1 MGKPNRVEIVGK
13 LAALFQARGY
23 TGAGMAEISATTG
36 LGRGSLYHLF
46 PDGKAQMMREVLV
59 AVEHDFQ
66 AAVVTPLEAGDV
78 TGMFTGI
85 LAFFDHGEKQ
95 SIWGKLVH
103 DAAARDFAP
112 EVQAHFNTWRAA
124 LTKALL
130 SLGVDRGLAA
140 SLSERTLSGVE
151 GTLTLAAGFDDA
163 GALSRG
169 LRTMSAE
176 VTNAISAASGSAGKS
191 SHTRKSVAKPAAKPA
206 RKPAAKSAAKPAS
219 RTSRKTAAAKP
230 AAKKANK
237 AK

>member
-46 PDGKAQMMREVLV
+46 PDGKAQMMREVLA
-59 AVEHDFQ
+59 AVEQDFQ
-66 AAVVTPLEAGDV
+66 AAVVAPLESADV
-78 TGMFTGI
+78 AGMFAGI

-95 SIWGKLVH
+95 SLWGKLVH
-103 DAAARDFAP
+103 DAAAHDFAP
-112 EVQAHFNTWRAA
+112 EVQEHFDTWRRA

-176 VTNAISAASGSAGKS
+176 VTNAISAAGGPTGKS
-191 SHTRKSVAKPAAKPA
+191 SGTKKP
-206 RKPAAKSAAKPAS
+206 AAKPAS
-219 RTSRKTAAAKP
+219 RTPKKS
-230 AAKKANK
+230 AAKKASK

>member
-23 TGAGMAEISATTG
+23 SGAGMAEISATTG

-46 PDGKAQMMREVLV
+46 PEGKAQMMREVLA
-59 AVEHDFQ
+59 AVEYDFQ
-66 AAVVTPLEAGDV
+66 TTVVAPLESGDIA
-78 TGMFTGI
+78 GMFAGI
-85 LAFFDHGEKQ
+85 LAFFNHGEKK
-95 SIWGKLVH
+95 SIWGLLVN
-103 DAAARDFAP
+103 DPAGRDFAS
-112 EVQAHFNTWRAA
+112 EIQDHFNTWRAA

-176 VTNAISAASGSAGKS
+176 ITNAISDASGSTEGAAHPARAK
-191 SHTRKSVAKPAAKPA
+191 KPAG
-206 RKPAAKSAAKPAS
+206 AAKSPAKS
-219 RTSRKTAAAKP
+219 TKTRG
-230 AAKKANK
+230 KKG
-237 AK
+237 

>member
-46 PDGKAQMMREVLV
+46 PDGKAQMMREVLA

-66 AAVVTPLEAGDV
+66 AAVVAPLESADIA
-78 TGMFTGI
+78 GMFAGI
-85 LAFFDHGEKQ
+85 LTFFDHGEKQ

-112 EVQAHFNTWRAA
+112 EVQEHFNTWRAA

-130 SLGVDRGLAA
+130 GLGVDRGLAA

-176 VTNAISAASGSAGKS
+176 VTNAISAAGQSAGK
-191 SHTRKSVAKPAAKPA
+191 PA
-206 RKPAAKSAAKPAS
+206 RAKKPAS
-219 RTSRKTAAAKP
+219 RTPRKTAA
-230 AAKKANK
+230 KKGSK
-237 AK
+237 EK

>member
-1 MGKPNRVEIVGK
+1 MGKPNRVEIVRK

-46 PDGKAQMMREVLV
+46 PDGKAQMMREVLA

-66 AAVVTPLEAGDV
+66 AAVVAPLESGDV
-78 TGMFTGI
+78 AGMFAGI

-103 DAAARDFAP
+103 DAAGRDFAP
-112 EVQAHFNTWRAA
+112 EVQEHFNTWRAA

-176 VTNAISAASGSAGKS
+176 VTNAISAASGSAPGS
-191 SHTRKSVAKPAAKPA
+191 AGRPA
-206 RKPAAKSAAKPAS
+206 RSQKPTGKPAAKSTAKPAN
-219 RTSRKTAAAKP
+219 RAPRKSAAKS
-230 AAKKANK
+230 ASKKASK

>member
-46 PDGKAQMMREVLV
+46 PDGKAQMMREVLA
-59 AVEHDFQ
+59 AVEQDFQ
-66 AAVVTPLEAGDV
+66 AAVVAPLESADV
-78 TGMFTGI
+78 AGMFAGI

-95 SIWGKLVH
+95 SLWGKLVH
-103 DAAARDFAP
+103 DAAAHDFAP
-112 EVQAHFNTWRAA
+112 EVQEHFNTWRAA

-140 SLSERTLSGVE
+140 SLSERTLSGIE

-176 VTNAISAASGSAGKS
+176 VTNAISAAGGSTGKS
-191 SHTRKSVAKPAAKPA
+191 SGTKKP
-206 RKPAAKSAAKPAS
+206 AAKPAS
-219 RTSRKTAAAKP
+219 RTPKKS
-230 AAKKANK
+230 AAKKASK

>member
-46 PDGKAQMMREVLV
+46 PDGKAQMMREVLA

-66 AAVVTPLEAGDV
+66 AAVVAPLESADIA
-78 TGMFTGI
+78 GMFAGI
-85 LAFFDHGEKQ
+85 LTFFDHGEKQ

-112 EVQAHFNTWRAA
+112 EVQEHFNTWRAA

-130 SLGVDRGLAA
+130 GLGVDRGLAA

-176 VTNAISAASGSAGKS
+176 VTNAISAAGGSTGKS
-191 SHTRKSVAKPAAKPA
+191 SDTKKP
-206 RKPAAKSAAKPAS
+206 
-219 RTSRKTAAAKP
+219 AAKP
-230 AAKKANK
+230 AAKKASK

>member
-46 PDGKAQMMREVLV
+46 PDGKAQMMREVLA

-66 AAVVTPLEAGDV
+66 AAVVAPLESADIA
-78 TGMFTGI
+78 GMFAGI

-95 SIWGKLVH
+95 SLWGKLVH
-103 DAAARDFAP
+103 DPAARDFAP
-112 EVQAHFNTWRAA
+112 EVQEHFNTWRAA
-124 LTKALL
+124 LTKSLL

-176 VTNAISAASGSAGKS
+176 ITNAISASGQSAGK
-191 SHTRKSVAKPAAKPA
+191 PA
-206 RKPAAKSAAKPAS
+206 RAKKPAS
-219 RTSRKTAAAKP
+219 RTPKKS
-230 AAKKANK
+230 AAKKASK

>member
-46 PDGKAQMMREVLV
+46 PDGKAQMMREVLA

-66 AAVVTPLEAGDV
+66 AAVVAPLESADV
-78 TGMFTGI
+78 AGMFAGI
-85 LAFFDHGEKQ
+85 LTFFDHGEKQ

-112 EVQAHFNTWRAA
+112 EVQEHFNTWRAA

-176 VTNAISAASGSAGKS
+176 VTNAISAASGSTGKS
-191 SHTRKSVAKPAAKPA
+191 SGTKKP
-206 RKPAAKSAAKPAS
+206 AAKPAS
-219 RTSRKTAAAKP
+219 RTPRKTAA
-230 AAKKANK
+230 KKASK